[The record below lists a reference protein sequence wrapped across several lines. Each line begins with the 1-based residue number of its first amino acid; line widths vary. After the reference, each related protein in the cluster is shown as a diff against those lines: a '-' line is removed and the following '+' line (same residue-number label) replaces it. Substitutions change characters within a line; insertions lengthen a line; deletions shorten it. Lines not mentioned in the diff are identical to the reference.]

1 MNDLIN
7 AHPLERKE
15 RIAFD
20 LMLKIAHCNCKS
32 MPVAENSQIQ
42 QSDSESQESPDT
54 MQKEYLI
61 DLYREC
67 LCAVNNKKGAVLD

>member
-32 MPVAENSQIQ
+32 MPVAEQ

-54 MQKEYLI
+54 MQKEYWI
-61 DLYREC
+61 DLYKEC
-67 LCAVNNKKGAVLD
+67 LCAVNNKKFKK